1 MLEGQGH
8 VFVLSAPSGAGK
20 STLARRLV
28 REVPGLI
35 FSVSFTTR
43 APREG
48 EVDGRDYHF
57 VDNPTFDRMVAEDG
71 LLEWVQVYQNRYGT
85 GRDWV
90 MQQLAS
96 GRDVLLDIETIGA
109 RRVHEAL
116 PEAIMIFILP
126 PSAEALAARLRGR
139 GTESEAQVELRLG
152 HARHELEQMDLYD
165 HLIVNDDLETA
176 FRDLL
181 AVILA
186 SRSRKAR
193 AWAQAQ
199 QILTT
204 FGSPR

>member
-181 AVILA
+181 DVILA